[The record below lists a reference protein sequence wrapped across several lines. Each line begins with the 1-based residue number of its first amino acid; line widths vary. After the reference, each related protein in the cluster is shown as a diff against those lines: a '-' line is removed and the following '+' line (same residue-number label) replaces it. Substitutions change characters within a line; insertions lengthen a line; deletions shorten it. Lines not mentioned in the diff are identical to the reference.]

1 MQDLFGIGV
10 TALGPRKKIIH
21 ALSELRK
28 LGTKTVQTPT
38 EDSKA
43 VADDTGKLAANKL
56 ITDYFPG
63 SVADKRKSTSIP
75 RGQNEVEK
83 GRSNSGRGRAVVK
96 NHVKKG
102 KLRDIP
108 VWCCI
113 PGTSFQVVNCL

>member
-28 LGTKTVQTPT
+28 LGTKTVQTPA

-83 GRSNSGRGRAVVK
+83 GRSNSGRAVVK

-113 PGTSFQVVNCL
+113 PGTPFQVVNCL